1 MQYYLSYTLVNCILR
16 FYVTALAYSLL
27 FLISGTIT
35 ARDFPPPTGINA
47 LTMLENNVY
56 GGQLQITI
64 PGPGTL
70 EVCPNSISS
79 MSGMILDKRQHTN
92 EYDQK
97 MPQ

>member
-1 MQYYLSYTLVNCILR
+1 MLL
-16 FYVTALAYSLL
+16 LL
-27 FLISGTIT
+27 FTLYFSFISGTIT